1 MKWLLTA
8 WVIAVI
14 ILHQDN
20 WNWDNSDLILG
31 ALPVGLVYH
40 ACYAVLASITLAL
53 LVKFAWPTHLEEEV
67 EALGDQAHQVGG
79 H

>member
-20 WNWDNSDLILG
+20 WNWNNAELVFG
-31 ALPVGLVYH
+31 VLPMGLAYH
-40 ACYAVLASITLAL
+40 AMYAVLASITLAL
-53 LVKFAWPTHLEEEV
+53 LVKFAWPSHLEEEI
-67 EALGDQAHQVGG
+67 EALGDKAHQVGG